1 MAYIYGMEAVM
12 SAFSS
17 KDIPGSEITPENI
30 YFNRRSLLLG
40 AGAALAAS
48 SAARAQEASYAPLPA
63 NRNAA
68 FTVDEKLTSFEDVTT
83 YNNFY
88 EFGLGKS
95 DPSVNAP
102 DMKTRPWTVSVEGE
116 VAKPGMFDIETLLKL
131 APMEERVYR
140 LRCVEAWSMV
150 IPWVGYPLAELMKKV
165 EPTSNAKFVTFETA
179 QDTASMTGLRRNVI
193 DWPYT
198 EGLRIDEAAHPLT
211 LLTFGVYGKVLPNQ
225 NGAPL
230 RVVMPWKYGFKSAK
244 SLVRIRFTA
253 EQPTSAWMKSAP
265 NEYGFYANVNPDV
278 PHPRWSQASE
288 RRIGED
294 GFFAPKRKTLPFNG
308 YGDQVAS
315 LYSGMDL
322 AKFY

>member
-1 MAYIYGMEAVM
+1 M
-12 SAFSS
+12 SAFSG
-17 KDIPGSEITPENI
+17 KDIPPSEITPESL
-30 YFNRRSLLLG
+30 YFDRRRFLLG
-40 AGAALAAS
+40 AGAAIAAAT
-48 SAARAQEASYAPLPA
+48 AAPAQDAAGAPLPA
-63 NRNAA
+63 RRNGA
-68 FTVDEKLTSFEDVTT
+68 FSTDEKPTPFQDVTG

-88 EFGLGKS
+88 EFGLGKE
-95 DPSVNAP
+95 DPSIHAG

-116 VAKPGMFDIETLLKL
+116 VARPGTYDIETLLKL
-131 APMEERVYR
+131 ASMEERIYR

-150 IPWVGYPLAELMKKV
+150 IPWIGYPFSELMRKV
-165 EPTSNAKFVTFETA
+165 EPTASARFVEFETVMD
-179 QDTASMTGLRRNVI
+179 QTSMPGLRRTVI
-193 DWPYT
+193 DWPYR

-211 LLTFGVYGKVLPNQ
+211 LLTFGLYGKVLPNQ

-230 RVVMPWKYGFKSAK
+230 RVIVPWKYGFKSAK

-253 EQPTSAWMKSAP
+253 EQPVSAWMKAAP

-294 GFFAPKRKTLPFNG
+294 GFFSPKRATLPFNG
-308 YGDQVAS
+308 YGDQVAG